1 MMRPN
6 WSERPRGYAILEI
19 IGGVI
24 VLGMALA
31 VTVRLIGWVAAE
43 RRAAERRRWATLE
56 AANVMERLAGRP
68 WDDLTARSVA
78 AEALGPTARDL
89 LPGGRLGVRL
99 TEADGLKRIT
109 IEVHWRG
116 RSGTDET
123 PVRLTAWVGPQLEA
137 RQ

>member
-6 WSERPRGYAILEI
+6 WCGRRRGYAMLEI

-43 RRAAERRRWATLE
+43 RRAAERRSWATVE

-68 WDDLTARSVA
+68 WDDLTAGSVA
-78 AEALGPTARDL
+78 TEALGPAARDL
-89 LPGGRLGVRL
+89 LPGGRLGVL
-99 TEADGLKRIT
+99 VTEADGLKRIT
-109 IEVHWRG
+109 IEVRWHG
-116 RSGTDET
+116 RSGADET
-123 PVRLTAWVGPQLEA
+123 PVRLTAWVGPRMEA
-137 RQ
+137 RR